1 MWAVGRLG
9 VAACLACIAAV
20 DRQAQHSCLVC
31 CQLSRPDKC
40 VLRRSATGGHSG
52 SACTTR
58 HTPTLNTIVRPVCL
72 LNSHRHNRHD
82 KTIVSVS
89 CRARRCELDNCS
101 ERVQTSNFLSAT
113 VLSCGESNSHHQN
126 ERNTDKTVLS
136 CLVWQ
141 CELALRQYVS
151 VSTRETKTRQYN
163 ICTYVMHTIS
173 CRSRM

>member
-1 MWAVGRLG
+1 M
-9 VAACLACIAAV
+9 
-20 DRQAQHSCLVC
+20 SCL
-31 CQLSRPDKC
+31 LSIESARQVRSASECD
-40 VLRRSATGGHSG
+40 RRSHWQCLHHPTHSDAEHNCP
-52 SACTTR
+52 ACV
-58 HTPTLNTIVRPVCL
+58 PTQFT
-72 LNSHRHNRHD
+72 RHNRHD

-89 CRARRCELDNCS
+89 CRVRRCELDNCS